1 MLTEQLFLCLKG
13 LNWCTKFLYCFR
25 KKDKKFIS
33 RLLAQIECKGKS
45 ILGWK
50 LPYYLFNLNW
60 LIFYVL
66 CNSRYWNTVIE
77 RYLAFCWENLFSI
90 LLAFCS
96 KNASA
101 ERPCK
106 FVDRFSKL
114 RCLKRKSRVRK
125 REWMIY
131 ELLVTEPFIRQKLL
145 KKDQFCHFDDP
156 QLWLVSNNFSDMAQK
171 WEDLV

>member
-1 MLTEQLFLCLKG
+1 MVLHPNTWDKSSGSVNTRITYIHITHIDFAKSLWVHSKSMLTEQLFLCLKG

-66 CNSRYWNTVIE
+66 CNSRYWETVIE

-96 KNASA
+96 KMH
-101 ERPCK
+101 
-106 FVDRFSKL
+106 L
-114 RCLKRKSRVRK
+114 R
-125 REWMIY
+125 
-131 ELLVTEPFIRQKLL
+131 
-145 KKDQFCHFDDP
+145 
-156 QLWLVSNNFSDMAQK
+156 N
-171 WEDLV
+171 DLVNSLINSPSSDVWREK